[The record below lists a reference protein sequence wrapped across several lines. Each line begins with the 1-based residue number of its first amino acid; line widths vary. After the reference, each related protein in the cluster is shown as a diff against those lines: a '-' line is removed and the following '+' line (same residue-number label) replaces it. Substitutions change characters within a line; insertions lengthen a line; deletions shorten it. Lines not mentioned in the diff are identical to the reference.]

1 MIGSS
6 KIKIATCEMQMT
18 NDNKLPPLQSFA
30 RLTGFMYFLLIP
42 LGILGIMYVPTLVVD
57 GDLTATVANFR
68 DNEGMFKLSM
78 LAALFIQLV
87 NIALVLMLY
96 RIFVSVNQNIA
107 KMLVL
112 LAMLGVPIALLNEV
126 NHGAILLILHNSGIS
141 ESLVMLFLG
150 IHHYGVIIAGIFW
163 GLWLFPMGY
172 LVYKSNFMPKIIGIA
187 LMIGCFGYLADS
199 FIYILMPNFGF
210 QFAQFMFIGEVMIAF
225 WLLIMGVNEEKWLS
239 LQKIDSSPL

>member
-1 MIGSS
+1 
-6 KIKIATCEMQMT
+6 MT
-18 NDNKLPPLQSFA
+18 NISKSLSRRSFA

-42 LGILGIMYVPTLVVD
+42 LGIFGIMYVPTLVVD

-68 DNEGMFKLSM
+68 DNEGLFKLSM
-78 LAALFIQLV
+78 VAALLIQMV
-87 NIALVLMLY
+87 HIILVLMLY
-96 RIFVSVNQNIA
+96 RLFVSVNRSVA
-107 KMLVL
+107 KILVL

-126 NHGAILLILHNSGIS
+126 NHGAILLVLYNPDIS
-141 ESLVMLFLG
+141 SSFVMLFLG

-163 GLWLFPMGY
+163 GLWLLPMGY

-199 FIYILMPNFGF
+199 FIYILEPNFGF
-210 QFAQFMFIGEVMIAF
+210 QFAQFMFIGEAMIAF

-239 LQKIDSSPL
+239 LQ